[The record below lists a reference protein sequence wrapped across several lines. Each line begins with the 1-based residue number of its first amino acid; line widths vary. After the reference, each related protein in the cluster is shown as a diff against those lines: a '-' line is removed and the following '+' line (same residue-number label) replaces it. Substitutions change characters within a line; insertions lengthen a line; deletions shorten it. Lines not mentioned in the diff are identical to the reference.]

1 MTTASPSAS
10 ASLSIGPTL
19 RPSSRARSRVRR
31 AILDEIELRISGTLL
46 VRTNKVSARLL
57 RSVLVQTDQREG
69 LLPVGMVMPKPSPS
83 TVGLA
88 PALIGADFVIAQ

>member
-1 MTTASPSAS
+1 MY
-10 ASLSIGPTL
+10 
-19 RPSSRARSRVRR
+19 
-31 AILDEIELRISGTLL
+31 EIDLRISETLL